1 MADSKQSSQSRFLIA
16 ALLSMAVLFGWTY
29 FFAPKKPATDNTNT
43 AQTTATATP
52 TPTENQTVQPNQP
65 QNQQVAVVPDNVPQR
80 TVTISSPL
88 YKVKLDSKGALATS
102 WVLLKSSSPKGERV
116 LYADGSTE
124 NDKKELELIP
134 AQALSNSPREIP
146 FRISTG
152 DPNLDN
158 FINDRNYQV
167 SVPEE
172 NVQLDGTSTKQI
184 DYVLKDE
191 ANGLEVTKSFVFH
204 ADNYVTDLNVKVT
217 RNGQPVPNVKLL
229 IGASIGDQSIQHHN
243 YYHIEPEAVAYT
255 TEHGAE
261 RHAAASMFAKDSPT
275 GQLAINGNV
284 DWVGIGDTY
293 FAMAAI
299 PAQPT
304 AGVEY
309 RSSKYE
315 VPVTPFYDGIISTI
329 TRSQTTKETRHLLT
343 AYLPIPAD
351 GSSTKIYT
359 GTKDYFVLN
368 HYNDVLKTA
377 VGRPIDIEDFINF
390 SNYSFIRFFVKPISI
405 VLLYC
410 LNAINVFAHNY
421 GIAIIIFT
429 ILFYSLLF
437 PMRWYQSKSFKKAQ
451 KNAPKMKE
459 LQDKL
464 KDLQKKGIPAD
475 DPRMREVQ
483 MEQLKMT
490 KDAIPIGGCLPLL
503 LQMPLLFALYAA
515 VTISINF
522 RQESFLWLP
531 DLSTTDPFYILPFL
545 FAGSMFLSM
554 LITPTTPTVTPEQQM
569 QQNMMKYLMPV
580 MMLWIGWTVPAGLL
594 VYWVMGN
601 IVSFVQQTLIN
612 RLNKTTEPTDGNM
625 IKGEPKLAS

>member
-16 ALLSMAVLFGWTY
+16 ALLSMAVLFGWSY
-29 FFAPKKPATDNTNT
+29 FFAPKKTATDNTNT
-43 AQTTATATP
+43 AQNTAVATP
-52 TPTENQTVQPNQP
+52 TPENQTVQPNQP
-65 QNQQVAVVPDNVPQR
+65 QNQQVAAIPDNVPQK
-80 TVTISSPL
+80 TVTINSPL

-134 AQALSNSPREIP
+134 PQALSNSPREIP
-146 FRISTG
+146 FRLSTG

-167 SVPEE
+167 SAPEE
-172 NVQLDGTSTKQI
+172 NVQLNGAETKQI
-184 DYVLKDE
+184 DYVLRDE

-255 TEHGAE
+255 AEHGAE
-261 RHAAASMFAKDSPT
+261 RHAAASIIAKDASN
-275 GQLAINGNV
+275 GQLAINGNT

-304 AGVEY
+304 QGVEY

-368 HYNDVLKTA
+368 HYNEVLTNA
-377 VGRPIDIEDFINF
+377 VGRKIDIEDFINF

-410 LNAINVFAHNY
+410 LNFINLFVHNY

-459 LQDKL
+459 LQDRIKE
-464 KDLQKKGIPAD
+464 LQKKGIPAD

-580 MMLWIGWTVPAGLL
+580 MMLWIGWSVPAGLL

-601 IVSFVQQTLIN
+601 VVSFVQQTLIN
-612 RLNKTTEPTDGNM
+612 KINKPGEPNNGN
-625 IKGEPKLAS
+625 IVQTEPKLAS